1 MKSWTST
8 LSLEVRKC
16 VATESLLLWMQL
28 GHSVFLLCFLKYEC
42 WILNVLSSMVGVYP
56 STSTLGSLD
65 SSVNLSRPAFITAA
79 AAWSFSRM
87 GVLR

>member
-1 MKSWTST
+1 MN
-8 LSLEVRKC
+8 V
-16 VATESLLLWMQL
+16 
-28 GHSVFLLCFLKYEC
+28 GY
-42 WILNVLSSMVGVYP
+42 ILNVLSSMVGVYP